1 MDAPVVSAM
10 AGILGSLVG
19 GCATIATTWITQRTL
34 SRRELVRRELR
45 GREKLYGEFISE
57 CARLAIDSFA
67 STLERPDKLLGAY
80 ALLNRIRLSAS
91 DMVLVEGEQM
101 VRRITEQ
108 YFSPNLTLEEIH
120 ARARNQDVDPLK
132 SFGEACRAELKTMR
146 RRA

>member
-1 MDAPVVSAM
+1 MDAPVVGAM

-45 GREKLYGEFISE
+45 SREKLYGEFIGE

-67 STLERPDKLLGAY
+67 SRLERPDKLLAAY

-91 DMVLVEGEQM
+91 DMVLVEGEHM
-101 VRRITEQ
+101 VRRITDQ
-108 YFSPNLTLEEIH
+108 YFSDNLTVEQL
-120 ARARNQDVDPLK
+120 RALVRTRGVDPLK
-132 SFGEACRAELKTMR
+132 SFGEACRIELRTMR
-146 RRA
+146 RRV